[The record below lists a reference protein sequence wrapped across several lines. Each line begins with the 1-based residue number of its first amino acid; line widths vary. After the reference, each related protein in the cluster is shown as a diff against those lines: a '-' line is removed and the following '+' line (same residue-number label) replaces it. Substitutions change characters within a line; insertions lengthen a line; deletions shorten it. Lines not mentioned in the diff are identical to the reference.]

1 MGWQIWS
8 HNCGTVFDIAA
19 KKEEIIHLEHETRQA
34 HFWNNSL
41 HAAEITGQ
49 LASLKEMVVFWDN
62 LLAEIHELAELVEV
76 AGSDSALREEL
87 EKKTADVE
95 ARYRVAETELLFSGR
110 YDRGDAT
117 VSIQGGAGGEDAEDW
132 ARILL
137 RMYHRYCEGRG
148 WQVTELHKH
157 ENETGGIKNVTF
169 EVSGKRAYGYLKG
182 EQGVHRL
189 VRISPFSAKKLRH
202 TSFAFVEVLP
212 DIGDAPEIEI
222 PPEDVEV
229 EFTRSGG
236 KGGQNVN
243 KRETAVRVT
252 HKPTGVAIRVETQ
265 RSQGQNRERAMNML
279 KAKLFQLRELSHKKE
294 IAELKG
300 AKIAIEWGSQ
310 IRSYVFHPYQ
320 MVKDHRTGVET
331 SQVEKVLDG
340 ELDEFIEAELK
351 SNHE

>member
-1 MGWQIWS
+1 M
-8 HNCGTVFDIAA
+8 
-19 KKEEIIHLEHETRQA
+19 EHKTQQPG
-34 HFWNNSL
+34 FWNDTQ
-41 HAAEITGQ
+41 HAKDITSE
-49 LASLKEMVVFWDN
+49 LSNLKEIVAFWDN
-62 LLAEIHELAELVEV
+62 LLGEIQELTELVEV
-76 AGSDSALREEL
+76 AGIDPTLREEL
-87 EKKTADVE
+87 EKKIE
-95 ARYRVAETELLFSGR
+95 NLEMRYRAAETELLFSGR
-110 YDRGDAT
+110 YDRGNAT

-137 RMYHRYCEGRG
+137 RMYHRYCETRG
-148 WQVTELHKH
+148 WQVAELHKH

-169 EVSGKRAYGYLKG
+169 EVVGTCAYGYLKG

-222 PPEDVEV
+222 PPEDIEV

-331 SQVEKVLDG
+331 SQVVKVLDG
-340 ELDEFIEAELK
+340 DLEEFIDAELK
-351 SNHE
+351 LQA